1 MAEGKPE
8 KTKINILSLLRLLV
22 TILAVLVFLITTVS
36 NLVVVYMIF
45 APDTFPKPFYLY
57 SYDQPGL
64 AGGPAI
70 EGTPAANTSGGSET
84 EGNKSGGTTPGGT
97 TGGGESGVSTG
108 QYLPGQGIT
117 LDTGNKIV
125 NLAEPGGRKYIRT
138 NVVLEFAPSNAEYPS
153 LTGEEKT
160 LYVTE
165 FKAELNNI
173 LPVVNDSIITL
184 LSSKDFQSVSTSE
197 GKEVLRQQIMEAV
210 NSKLHEYHVIY
221 VYFTEFV
228 YQ

>member
-8 KTKINILSLLRLLV
+8 KPKLNILSILRLV
-22 TILAVLVFLITTVS
+22 ATILAVLVFLITTIS

-57 SYDQPGL
+57 TYDQPGL
-64 AGGPAI
+64 AGGPAA
-70 EGTPAANTSGGSET
+70 EGTPEASSNTGAKATASAGNEGGAEGGS
-84 EGNKSGGTTPGGT
+84 SGDG
-97 TGGGESGVSTG
+97 S
-108 QYLPGQGIT
+108 LMPGQGVI

-125 NLAEPGGRKYIRT
+125 NLDEPGGRKYIRT
-138 NVVLEFAPSNAEYPS
+138 NVVLEFAPSDSTYPTMEGEAKTEY
-153 LTGEEKT
+153 LN
-160 LYVTE
+160 E
-165 FKAELNNI
+165 FKAELTAV
-173 LPVVNDSIITL
+173 LPVINDAIINL
-184 LSSKDFQSVSTSE
+184 LSSKNFESVSTSE